1 MAGKRKLIFYGATSV
16 DGFIARLDGSV
27 DWLDRP
33 QPKGDYGMAP
43 FYRSV
48 DTVVL
53 GRKTYDFAVKHGMA
67 DVAPGKKTYVFT
79 RTLKTAASPR
89 VSLVTEDPNAFAER
103 LRKEKGKNI
112 WLMGGAELLA
122 SFLDCGQVDEF
133 ILHVIPTMI
142 GEGIPLVAPRHR
154 DVALKLLEN
163 KKFPDDS
170 LRLRYAVRSGKAR
183 SSVRGD
189 E

>member
-1 MAGKRKLIFYGATSV
+1 MPGKRKFIFYGATSV

-33 QPKGDYGMAP
+33 QAKGDYGIAA

-48 DTVVL
+48 DTVIL
-53 GRKTYDFAVKHGMA
+53 GRKTYDFAVNHGMP
-67 DVAPGKKTYVFT
+67 DVTPDKKTYVFS
-79 RTLKTAASPR
+79 RTLKTAASPK
-89 VSLVTEDPNAFAER
+89 VSLVTEDANAFAER
-103 LRKEKGKNI
+103 LRAKKGKNI
-112 WLMGGAELLA
+112 WLMGGGELLA

-154 DVALKLLEN
+154 DVALKLLES

-170 LRLRYAVRSGKAR
+170 LQLHYDVIRGKR
-183 SSVRGD
+183 
-189 E
+189 

>member
-33 QPKGDYGMAP
+33 QPKGDYGMAA
-43 FYRSV
+43 FYRSA

-53 GRKTYDFAVKHGMA
+53 GRKPYDLAVKHGLA

-79 RTLKTAASPR
+79 RTLKTAASPK
-89 VSLVTEDPNAFAER
+89 VSLVTEDPNAFAKR
-103 LRKEKGKNI
+103 LRNEKGKNI

-122 SFLDCGQVDEF
+122 SFLDCGQVNSPQE
-133 ILHVIPTMI
+133 I
-142 GEGIPLVAPRHR
+142 GTTESFFTGRSDCPRANRSFHFR
-154 DVALKLLEN
+154 TVFKLCRTD
-163 KKFPDDS
+163 PGS
-170 LRLRYAVRSGKAR
+170 
-183 SSVRGD
+183 
-189 E
+189 